1 MKIVRF
7 ISEKLNFLACPACNN
22 GNGHGIN
29 DLCDDCRF
37 KLLFFGNNVCYSCGG
52 ELDGVLSCCT
62 KCMKEEKR
70 PFLEAA
76 SVFAYSSYGR
86 ELILKYKSE
95 HILPF
100 ARIFAR
106 MAAERIRSN
115 YAHWQFDMVVPVPLH
130 WSRKFS
136 RTFNQSE
143 LLAEFLGKELLSPV
157 AAQALSRTKRTKSQK
172 FLSGTER
179 HKNLR
184 DAFKANPEIVKNK
197 KVLLL
202 DDVFTTGATLS
213 CAAEAL
219 MNAGAEC
226 VYVLSIAR
234 A

>member
-1 MKIVRF
+1 MKILRF

-37 KLLFFGNNVCYSCGG
+37 KLLYFGNNVCYSCGG

-62 KCMKEEKR
+62 KCMKESER

-76 SVFAYSSYGR
+76 SVFAYNGYGR

-95 HILPF
+95 RILPF

-106 MAAERIRSN
+106 MAAERLRSN
-115 YAHWQFDMVVPVPLH
+115 YSHWQFDMIVPVPLH

-143 LLAEFLGKELLSPV
+143 LLADFLGRELASPV
-157 AAQALSRTKRTKSQK
+157 VTQALARIKRTKSQK
-172 FLSGTER
+172 FLSGMER

-184 DAFKANPEIVKNK
+184 AAFKANQKIVENK
-197 KVLLL
+197 KILLI

-213 CAAEAL
+213 CAAEAI
-219 MNAGAEC
+219 MDAGAAC